1 MSTDGTL
8 RQAGPADAH
17 RIAALVNRAFL
28 AESWFKSTDRT
39 NAEQVRELLSKGIFL
54 LLEREARLLACVY
67 LEPRG
72 NRVYLGML
80 SVEQDVQSQ
89 GIGRRMMQEAEEFAR
104 RQGHVA
110 IDLRIVHV
118 REELPPYYRKLGY
131 VESGTEPAPDFPG
144 VKIPIHF
151 VLMSKSLQA

>member
-1 MSTDGTL
+1 MPMNETF
-8 RQAGPADAH
+8 REAVPADVE

-39 NAEQVRELLSKGIFL
+39 NAAQVRELLSKGVFL
-54 LLEREARLLACVY
+54 LLEEEARLLACVY

-72 NRVYLGML
+72 DRVYLGML
-80 SVEQDVQSQ
+80 SVEQDMQGR
-89 GIGRRMMQEAEEFAR
+89 GIGRGMMQAAEEFAR
-104 RQGHVA
+104 RAGHVA

-118 REELPPYYRKLGY
+118 REELPPYYRGLGY
-131 VESGTEPAPDFPG
+131 VEAGTEPAPDFPG

-151 VLMSKSLQA
+151 LLMTKSLQA